1 VLFIDR
7 LPTELRKQ
15 AMKDIREAEWFMQ
28 AEADGNSLEIKV
40 SPHSM
45 FGRNL

>member
-1 VLFIDR
+1 
-7 LPTELRKQ
+7 
-15 AMKDIREAEWFMQ
+15 MQ
-28 AEADGNSLEIKV
+28 AESDGNSLEIKV